1 MARWYSFN
9 DQMHDM
15 FGGKVYRLSLSS
27 HCTCPNRDGT
37 LSKGGCI
44 FCSAK
49 GSGEFAANP
58 SKDIASQIEE
68 AKERVNNKIGR
79 NSNFAGYMAYFQ
91 SFTNTYGDTDSLA
104 CLFEKALS
112 FPEIVSLSVATR
124 PDCLKDDMVE
134 RLAALNSFKPVFVEL
149 GLQTVHEDTAAYINR
164 CFSLDVFED
173 AFARLKA
180 KGLKVVVHVITGLPG
195 ENAQRTGETV
205 KYLSGLEYKG
215 EHIDAV
221 KLTLLYVLKG
231 TKLAALLPENKKIL
245 YGDCPGN
252 GINKFRNCGLYGAVG
267 KKDFAPQAENA
278 AEFPGCETDLNLKR
292 PAADNSPSGYIV
304 LRDGMFLPQYSL
316 YEYATLTAQL
326 IRILPAGCAVFRVSG
341 DPPKKDLILPK
352 WCADKKRVLNAIR
365 AEF

>member
-91 SFTNTYGDTDSLA
+91 SFTNTYGDTGSLA

-231 TKLAALLPENKKIL
+231 TKLAALLPEKLKIF
-245 YGDCPGN
+245 YGSFPESSVSKPG
-252 GINKFRNCGLYGAVG
+252 GHALCGAAPENCFG
-267 KKDFAPQAENA
+267 KETENA
-278 AEFPGCETDLNLKR
+278 AGFLCGGADKNLKMSG
-292 PAADNSPSGYIV
+292 PDGFPSGYII

-316 YEYATLTAQL
+316 YEYASLTAQL
-326 IRILPAGCAVFRVSG
+326 IRMLPAGCAVFRVSG